1 MNNVK
6 SEMIDIYKLGKYDW
20 MNYKIN
26 EEDVITFHHI
36 IKVEDGG
43 EYIKENGALLT
54 ERAHEYLH
62 YIERVD
68 KKIYQSI
75 LLDENTG
82 SHLALGNAYLYG
94 IEEIDK
100 INKSLY
106 HIDLVFGTDDLLC
119 KAFTENN
126 KEIIIIKDGKLV
138 YGI

>member
-68 KKIYQSI
+68 KKIYQ
-75 LLDENTG
+75 L
-82 SHLALGNAYLYG
+82 
-94 IEEIDK
+94 
-100 INKSLY
+100 INKVFLDINEQMSPPNMAQRNMIELLHTTCFPILKNPAGSL
-106 HIDLVFGTDDLLC
+106 IRLL
-119 KAFTENN
+119 
-126 KEIIIIKDGKLV
+126 KL
-138 YGI
+138 

>member
-54 ERAHEYLH
+54 ERTHEYLH

-68 KKIYQSI
+68 KKIYQ
-75 LLDENTG
+75 L
-82 SHLALGNAYLYG
+82 
-94 IEEIDK
+94 
-100 INKSLY
+100 INK
-106 HIDLVFGTDDLLC
+106 VFLDINEQMSPPNMAQRNMIELLLM
-119 KAFTENN
+119 KFEIKNADRIINRKENVYP
-126 KEIIIIKDGKLV
+126 KRKRIVLATKRRKLSQET
-138 YGI
+138 I